1 MGELYELFP
10 KLPKNIR
17 QIGERDQVLK
27 LYVEDYVNTY
37 LKQLRPAKGADLR
50 VGLLLGNREIH
61 EDVPYVFVDGALE
74 METVAKDGEKVVFTE
89 DAWQKGL
96 SGSGKPVSQTNGT
109 GVVFMRE
116 SGLQF
121 KSIKLLAGTQPLFYR
136 KKSADVFKQRP
147 GG

>member
-74 METVAKDGEKVVFTE
+74 METVAKDGEKAVFTE
-89 DAWQKGL
+89 DAWQKAYQEVENRFPKRTVQGWFL
-96 SGSGKPVSQTNGT
+96 CGNPGCSLNPLNYWQEHSHYFT
-109 GVVFMRE
+109 G
-116 SGLQF
+116 
-121 KSIKLLAGTQPLFYR
+121 

>member
-1 MGELYELFP
+1 MNCSRSCRKIYGRSENVTRFKAVCRGLCQYIF
-10 KLPKNIR
+10 KAVKAR
-17 QIGERDQVLK
+17 
-27 LYVEDYVNTY
+27 
-37 LKQLRPAKGADLR
+37 KGADLR

-74 METVAKDGEKVVFTE
+74 METVAKGWGEGSLYRGCM
-89 DAWQKGL
+89 AKGL
-96 SGSGKPVSQTNGT
+96 SGSGKSVSQTNGT